1 MQEACDAGASQ
12 GLTRI
17 ARIVKLHRHEVL
29 SDELML
35 RAARLGDPDAMYDVA
50 NRATDAGDHETA
62 RHWYGSAVDR
72 EAGREWPIAQGVGFH
87 LL

>member
-1 MQEACDAGASQ
+1 
-12 GLTRI
+12 
-17 ARIVKLHRHEVL
+17 
-29 SDELML
+29 
-35 RAARLGDPDAMYDVA
+35 MYDVA

-72 EAGREWPIAQGVGFH
+72 EAGREWPIARGVGFH